1 MNFSRIAR
9 QLNEG
14 ESLDAAAKASENAA
28 AGAEKQTSGTARSRE
43 KQKAQMA
50 TQQSVV
56 KKSDVSYASEQ
67 ARIEREMIS
76 SYSKQASDWR
86 TELVEAAGPDEEGN
100 HPYVDVMPFMNQK
113 QNEAKR
119 QMKDSAKMKA
129 AQSMQAGAMQAG
141 SAMTSEGALNP
152 FQVHHDKEGKPYT
165 SKGSKKDG
173 ERIARNTA
181 DNRKRGPM
189 AQDPYKSRAGESD

>member
-119 QMKDSAKMKA
+119 QMKDSAKIV
-129 AQSMQAGAMQAG
+129 
-141 SAMTSEGALNP
+141 
-152 FQVHHDKEGKPYT
+152 FQLGHIAIHYNQQKKIKPNKNFNYAIEPE
-165 SKGSKKDG
+165 KVNG
-173 ERIARNTA
+173 
-181 DNRKRGPM
+181 
-189 AQDPYKSRAGESD
+189 